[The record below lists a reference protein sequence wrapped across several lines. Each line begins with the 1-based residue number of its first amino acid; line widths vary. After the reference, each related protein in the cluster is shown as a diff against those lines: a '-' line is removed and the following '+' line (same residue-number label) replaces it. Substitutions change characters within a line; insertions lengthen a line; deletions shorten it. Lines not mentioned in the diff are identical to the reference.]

1 MRARKRFG
9 QHFLEPAWVTKV
21 VKAVDAKPDENI
33 LEIGPGRAAITRP
46 LAEQCGRLLAVEVD
60 RDLAA
65 DLNIYGIVSGAV
77 PAPHAPVPDLTVDLT
92 APARAY
98 DHPRPRTTAR
108 PDGRASAA
116 DSTAAAPEPN
126 APKRYRYRY

>member
-1 MRARKRFG
+1 MKPHVARRRFG

-21 VKAVDAKPDENI
+21 VKAVDAKPDESV

-65 DLNIYGIVSGAV
+65 ELEATK
-77 PAPHAPVPDLTVDLT
+77 P
-92 APARAY
+92 
-98 DHPRPRTTAR
+98 
-108 PDGRASAA
+108 ASALRA
-116 DSTAAAPEPN
+116 PPKAPRRSTGMTFDTRNEKVTLCMPVKKP
-126 APKRYRYRY
+126 